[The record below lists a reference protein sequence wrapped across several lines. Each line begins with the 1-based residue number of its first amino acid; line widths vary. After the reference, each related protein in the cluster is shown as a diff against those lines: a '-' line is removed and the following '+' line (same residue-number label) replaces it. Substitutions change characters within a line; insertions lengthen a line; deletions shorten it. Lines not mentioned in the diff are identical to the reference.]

1 MQGCSNDFDLHA
13 VLMASVNEIPL
24 LKSIMFRAKACFGFH
39 VFNKPYKLCFV
50 LKTFYWSFTG
60 TGVWPALCTVGQVSH
75 ENPWNV
81 SFSVARFDPLP
92 SRFEWMNSSGIIK
105 MMDSVLLCEAL
116 SAHMLLR
123 TTKGAVWLRGQKLQ
137 QFLACTENHHH
148 KDYSGWHAQ
157 ESSHKILIIIFLA
170 VFSRPASLQVQHLQ
184 PVSSAAIFTPP
195 ILYTLR
201 LLLPDLIL

>member
-1 MQGCSNDFDLHA
+1 MLWISC
-13 VLMASVNEIPL
+13 L
-24 LKSIMFRAKACFGFH
+24 LTSLTNCALYSRH
-39 VFNKPYKLCFV
+39 Y
-50 LKTFYWSFTG
+50 
-60 TGVWPALCTVGQVSH
+60 TGVLQVQESGQRFALLDKFPH

-170 VFSRPASLQVQHLQ
+170 VFSRPATLQVQHLQ